1 MIPGHSAL
9 RQELPEAGS
18 FQDVSGIASISWTN
32 LLDRCRKVPKRRGEA
47 VLVMTDEGIWG
58 DTSAEVLGA
67 LESSFS
73 SGGTVTAGN
82 ASPLNDGATAV
93 ILTTRGHARP
103 RAFRF
108 SPPPCIGQGW
118 TVADLDFVENYG
130 SLRLYGPALGRGQ
143 VNIDGEPIAS
153 GPSNL
158 PLQAMAICDPLPT
171 IRLP

>member
-1 MIPGHSAL
+1 M
-9 RQELPEAGS
+9 
-18 FQDVSGIASISWTN
+18 
-32 LLDRCRKVPKRRGEA
+32 
-47 VLVMTDEGIWG
+47 
-58 DTSAEVLGA
+58 
-67 LESSFS
+67 
-73 SGGTVTAGN
+73 TAGN